1 MPEPCWGER
10 WKLRPDGEMNR
21 PRERSEA
28 SKPRYGVK
36 EGRDKVQAPI
46 CKQARGRERAAHT
59 RYKIDVVTSRLSRH
73 RIHTASS
80 VEPDLCS
87 RAGDMRYAI
96 EIVGDAPAFLKDN
109 TVTTIANVNLQFEHH
124 WHLGLAHRYLSRMD
138 SFLQLYAR
146 CT

>member
-1 MPEPCWGER
+1 
-10 WKLRPDGEMNR
+10 MNR

-46 CKQARGRERAAHT
+46 RKQARGREPVQLILGT
-59 RYKIDVVTSRLSRH
+59 RSTSCVVTSRLSRH